1 MCKKC
6 HTVTQQA
13 AEKAAG
19 SQALALTLACTPQ
32 LGPTGWYLTT
42 WYPVSHVDVY
52 LETPHF
58 TLGGGVPVGLPPLTN
73 HTQG

>member
-6 HTVTQQA
+6 HTVTLQA

-52 LETPHF
+52 L
-58 TLGGGVPVGLPPLTN
+58 
-73 HTQG
+73 